1 MSAATATDEQLRS
14 LLIDS
19 KVSAVLP
26 PKQAPV
32 VTLSPGDSVE
42 SALRTLATHKI
53 LSAPVVDVR
62 FSFFVW
68 RRRRGE
74 EGNEK

>member
-1 MSAATATDEQLRS
+1 MSANDEELRK

-26 PKQAPV
+26 AKQAPV

-42 SALRTLATHKI
+42 AALRTLATHKI

-62 FSFFVW
+62 DGFLSFFF
-68 RRRRGE
+68 
-74 EGNEK
+74 

>member
-1 MSAATATDEQLRS
+1 MSNDEELRK

-19 KVSAVLP
+19 KVSALLP
-26 PKQAPV
+26 SKQAGPV

-42 SALRTLATHKI
+42 AALRTLATHKI

-62 FSFFVW
+62 GLIFFLFFS
-68 RRRRGE
+68 
-74 EGNEK
+74 